1 MERLKILDIIL
12 LPKRFYEGISSRLW
26 TLYIGII
33 LVGIND
39 LFVTFYANF
48 DKLFSGKSVSVIL
61 QNAGISLISIII
73 IGTVD
78 IICFSKPLSDI
89 FRRLGTAEPATSGN
103 SATIKIMKAYVVANV
118 LMLVINIVLLLGSM
132 GAVDSSSAVTA
143 AADSSDFL
151 STLAILWICA
161 IVTRGAGIIH
171 KMESRNKLTAFILI
185 YIWSL
190 LLGEAL
196 RWIYINIIL
205 KMLNI

>member
-1 MERLKILDIIL
+1 MERLKLLDIIL

-39 LFVTFYANF
+39 LFVTLYVSF

-73 IGTVD
+73 IGAIDV
-78 IICFSKPLSDI
+78 ICFAKPLSDI
-89 FRRLGTAEPATSGN
+89 FKRLGTTEAGASGRGI
-103 SATIKIMKAYVVANV
+103 TIKLMKAYVVANV
-118 LMLVINIVLLLGSM
+118 LMLIINLVLLLGSL
-132 GAVDSSSAVTA
+132 GAVDNSSAVTA
-143 AADSSDFL
+143 SADSSDLL

-161 IVTRGAGIIH
+161 IVTRAAGIIH

-196 RWIYINIIL
+196 RWIFLNVIL
-205 KMLNI
+205 KMLNL

>member
-1 MERLKILDIIL
+1 MERLKLLDIIL

-39 LFVTFYANF
+39 LFVTFYASF
-48 DKLFSGKSVSVIL
+48 DELFSGKSVTVIL

-73 IGTVD
+73 IGTIDV
-78 IICFSKPLSDI
+78 ICFSKPLSDI
-89 FRRLGTAEPATSGN
+89 FKRLGTTEVGASDNGI
-103 SATIKIMKAYVVANV
+103 TIKLMKAYVVANV
-118 LMLVINIVLLLGSM
+118 LMLIINIVLLLGSL
-132 GAVDSSSAVTA
+132 GTVDNSSATA
-143 AADSSDFL
+143 AASDSSDLL

-161 IVTRGAGIIH
+161 IVTRAAGIIH

-196 RWIYINIIL
+196 RWIFLNVIL
-205 KMLNI
+205 KMLNL